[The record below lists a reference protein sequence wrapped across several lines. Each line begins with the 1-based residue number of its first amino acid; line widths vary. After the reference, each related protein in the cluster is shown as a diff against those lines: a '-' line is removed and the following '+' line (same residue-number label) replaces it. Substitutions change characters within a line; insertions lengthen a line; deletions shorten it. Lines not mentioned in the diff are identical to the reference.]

1 MFMKFQILKKALKR
15 AKDLKNFF
23 LLTRNYMGRNN
34 FFIKKAC
41 SMLNFSNLCF
51 LTLFINILFFCSERQ
66 HYNLFLVFTPSSDV
80 MNWVLLFMYLLVY
93 LKKGGKFKFEIYQAS
108 LRHHLS
114 QNATKKSVS
123 MLVSFFYILY
133 ICRRKNFILLSR
145 CKKWW

>member
-1 MFMKFQILKKALKR
+1 MKFQILKKALKR

-23 LLTRNYMGRNN
+23 CWRAITWEGIISLY
-34 FFIKKAC
+34 KKAC